1 MDLPAGTYSFSYSR
15 DMAIVRTRSQWGMA
29 ILFMIVLLSLPLFA
43 GSYFLNLII
52 MIAINAVA
60 VHGLSLLTGYCGQ
73 ISIGHAAF
81 VAIGAYTSAILV
93 TNLGLPFWI
102 ALPLA
107 GLVTGL
113 VGMIFGL
120 LSLRVKGFYLVM
132 ATLAAQFIV
141 HFILML
147 DPFGLTGGT
156 FGVTAPAPKL
166 GGIVFNSAQS
176 FYYIAIGACILA
188 TFFAK
193 NLARMDVGRAFTAIR
208 DNDIAAEVMG
218 INLYRNKLL
227 AFFLGCYFAGIAGSL
242 FVHYMG
248 TVSPDRFTL
257 LQSIWFLG
265 MLIIG
270 GLGSTSGVIFGV
282 AFVQLLEEL
291 TVILS
296 TSLGQAFPM
305 LAMQAAAFCQIIFG
319 LVVVLFLVFEPRGL
333 AHRWQLLKASYRL
346 WPFSY

>member
-1 MDLPAGTYSFSYSR
+1 S
-15 DMAIVRTRSQWGMA
+15 I
-29 ILFMIVLLSLPLFA
+29 
-43 GSYFLNLII
+43 
-52 MIAINAVA
+52 
-60 VHGLSLLTGYCGQ
+60 LTGYCGQ

-81 VAIGAYTSAILV
+81 VAIGAYTSAILA
-93 TNLGLPFWI
+93 TDLGFPFWI
-102 ALPLA
+102 ALPCSGIVA
-107 GLVTGL
+107 GLIGIV
-113 VGMIFGL
+113 FGL
-120 LSLRVKGFYLVM
+120 PSLRVKGFYLVM

-147 DPFGLTGGT
+147 NPYELTGGS
-156 FGVTAPAPKL
+156 FGLTAPAPKI
-166 GGIVFNSAQS
+166 GGLVFNSAHS
-176 FYYIAIGACILA
+176 FYYIALGTCILA
-188 TFFAK
+188 TFLAK
-193 NLARMDVGRAFTAIR
+193 NLARMDVGRAFIAIR

-218 INLYRNKLL
+218 INLYRSKLL
-227 AFFLGCYFAGIAGSL
+227 AFFLGCFFAGIAGSL

-270 GLGSTSGVIFGV
+270 GMGSTVGVVFGV
-282 AFVQLLEEL
+282 TFVQVLEEL

-305 LAMQAAAFCQIIFG
+305 MAMQAAAFAQIIFG

>member
-1 MDLPAGTYSFSYSR
+1 MDLPAGTSNSSYSQ
-15 DMAIVRTRSQWGMA
+15 DMAIVRTRSQWGLA
-29 ILFMIVLLSLPLFA
+29 LAALFLLLIIPLFTS
-43 GSYFLNLII
+43 SYILNLMIG
-52 MIAINAVA
+52 IAINIVA
-60 VHGLSLLTGYCGQ
+60 VHGLSILTGYCGQ

-81 VAIGAYTSAILV
+81 VAIGAYTSAILA
-93 TNLGLPFWI
+93 TDLGFPFWI
-102 ALPLA
+102 ALPCSGIVA
-107 GLVTGL
+107 GLIGIV
-113 VGMIFGL
+113 FGL
-120 LSLRVKGFYLVM
+120 PSLRVKGFYLVM

-147 DPFGLTGGT
+147 NPYELTGGS
-156 FGVTAPAPKL
+156 FGLTAPAPKI
-166 GGIVFNSAQS
+166 GGLVFNSAHS
-176 FYYIAIGACILA
+176 FYYIALGTCILA
-188 TFFAK
+188 TFLAK
-193 NLARMDVGRAFTAIR
+193 NLARMDVGRAFIAIR

-218 INLYRNKLL
+218 INLYRSKLL
-227 AFFLGCYFAGIAGSL
+227 AFFLGCFFAGVAGSL

-270 GLGSTSGVIFGV
+270 GMGSTVGVVFGV
-282 AFVQLLEEL
+282 TFVQVLEEL

-305 LAMQAAAFCQIIFG
+305 MAMQAAAFAQIIFG